1 MLGRRHAEASSTAS
15 GYTLLINAE
24 SAEGNP
30 ALTKGSPAPR
40 IRRICTDLWDDVL
53 SGMIIIR
60 GRELKMHEGELRG
73 SDVSRGDFNP
83 GVITFDVII
92 ILCDSAS
99 LRLWAFSPSLRTGT
113 HLRVRDW
120 SGIL

>member
-1 MLGRRHAEASSTAS
+1 MLGRRHAEASPTAS

-24 SAEGNP
+24 SAEGKQ
-30 ALTKGSPAPR
+30 AFTKENWSPR
-40 IRRICTDLWDDVL
+40 IGRICTDLWDDVL
-53 SGMIIIR
+53 SGMVIIR

-73 SDVSRGDFNP
+73 SDVSRGDFHP
-83 GVITFDVII
+83 GVITFDVIL

-99 LRLWAFSPSLRTGT
+99 LRPWAFSPSLWTGT